1 MTVFDDI
8 PERYHDRIHQTLDG
22 QATVIVEDGDQYEV
36 PHITDTDRLAMGLP
50 AGRHPDRV
58 RTDDRPWYPPPS

>member
-8 PERYHDRIHQTLDG
+8 PERYHDRIRVDSRD
-22 QATVIVEDGDQYEV
+22 QATVTVEDGPYVV
-36 PHITDTDRLAMGLP
+36 PHITDADRLAMGLP

-58 RTDDRPWYPPPS
+58 RTSDRPWYPPTP